1 MIRSASIVAQI
12 NDKGAHMGR
21 AKDGEDAKTVYFND
35 YNILA
40 WGVVMKGSNPN
51 AKLRTVER
59 IQEIKEE
66 LEVKEITHSPAA
78 EAMLMEVR
86 LALLGMKVI
95 R

>member
-1 MIRSASIVAQI
+1 
-12 NDKGAHMGR
+12 
-21 AKDGEDAKTVYFND
+21 
-35 YNILA
+35 
-40 WGVVMKGSNPN
+40 MKGSNSN
-51 AKLRTVER
+51 AKIRTEGR

-78 EAMLMEVR
+78 EAMLVEVR